1 MEVGADLGVVNFG
14 LHALTAMRLEKSYGI
29 WSREFSRDYT
39 PAMCGLDRFID
50 FTKPDFIG
58 RSAALRERDARPTQQ
73 LVTFAVDATDA
84 DAAGY
89 EPIWRNGE
97 YVGFVTS
104 GGFGH
109 RVGTSI
115 AMGYVQTDALAEDGA
130 YEISILGERRP
141 ARIARGALYDPEGT
155 LARG

>member
-1 MEVGADLGVVNFG
+1 
-14 LHALTAMRLEKSYGI
+14 
-29 WSREFSRDYT
+29 
-39 PAMCGLDRFID
+39 
-50 FTKPDFIG
+50 
-58 RSAALRERDARPTQQ
+58 
-73 LVTFAVDATDA
+73 VTFAVDATDA

-115 AMGYVQTDALAEDGA
+115 AMGYVQTDALAEDGV